1 MSSITCL
8 KCGREISD
16 TVNSC
21 PYCGLTIEKQPEK
34 KKDKTVILFIVLL
47 VLAVVLTGLILW
59 YILFAKTWISIE
71 ISRADNIVETV
82 SCFDNNV
89 DISFYNC
96 YI

>member
-21 PYCGLTIEKQPEK
+21 PYCGFTIEKQPEK

-47 VLAVVLTGLILW
+47 VLAVVLTGFILW

-82 SCFDNNV
+82 SCYDHNV